1 MKMIIDILWVIL
13 AYFVG
18 SIPFS
23 YILPSLK
30 GVDVRKVGSGNVGG
44 TNALRSAGL
53 LIGILSMALDIL
65 KSFSMVILARVFG
78 FNLFW
83 VYASGVA
90 AVIGHDYPIYMKFKG
105 GKGVASTV
113 GFVFA
118 INPFMGLE
126 VIAIWLLF
134 TLTTKYVSLASMIGL
149 SVLSITAFATGMWYF
164 GIFLTFLTILSIY
177 RHHENI
183 KRLIQKKE
191 NKMDLKTLLK
201 LK

>member
-1 MKMIIDILWVIL
+1 MIFEIIWVIVS
-13 AYFVG
+13 YFVG

-23 YILPSLK
+23 YILPYIK

-44 TNALRSAGL
+44 TNALRAGGPV
-53 LIGILSMALDIL
+53 IGFVSMFLDIF
-65 KSFSMVILARVFG
+65 KSFIVVLIARLLGFDLIWILLAGTF
-78 FNLFW
+78 
-83 VYASGVA
+83 

-118 INPFMGLE
+118 VNPL
-126 VIAIWLLF
+126 IAIGFLGVWIFF

-149 SVLSITAFATGMWYF
+149 GVASILAFVLRQEYLGITLVFLFLLSV
-164 GIFLTFLTILSIY
+164 Y

-183 KRLIQKKE
+183 KRLINKKE
-191 NKMDLKTLLK
+191 NKMDLISILRQK
-201 LK
+201 

>member
-1 MKMIIDILWVIL
+1 MIFEIIWVIVS
-13 AYFVG
+13 YFVG

-23 YILPSLK
+23 YILPYIK

-44 TNALRSAGL
+44 TNALRAGGPV
-53 LIGILSMALDIL
+53 IGFVSMFLDIF
-65 KSFSMVILARVFG
+65 KSFIVVLIARLLGFDLIWILLAGTF
-78 FNLFW
+78 
-83 VYASGVA
+83 

-118 INPFMGLE
+118 VNPL
-126 VIAIWLLF
+126 IAIGFLGVWIFF

-149 SVLSITAFATGMWYF
+149 GVASILAFVLRQEYF
-164 GIFLTFLTILSIY
+164 GITLVFLFLLSVY

-183 KRLIQKKE
+183 KRLINKKE
-191 NKMDLKTLLK
+191 NKMDLISILRQK
-201 LK
+201 